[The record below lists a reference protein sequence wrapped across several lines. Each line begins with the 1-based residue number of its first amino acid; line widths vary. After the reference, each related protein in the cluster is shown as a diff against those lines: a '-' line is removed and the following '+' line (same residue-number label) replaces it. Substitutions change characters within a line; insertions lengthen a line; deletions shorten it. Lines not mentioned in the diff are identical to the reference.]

1 MSKQSFNTEEISF
14 LEGPQSR
21 VKDFIFT
28 IKVMFEFVKGFRVLH
43 FVGPCITIFGSA
55 RYKEDHPH
63 YESARILAGLIAK
76 KGFTI
81 MTGGGPGIMEAANR
95 GAVEVGGKSVG
106 CNIVLPFEQHPNPYL
121 QKFTNIRYFFVRKVL
136 LLKYSYGLV
145 AMPGGFGTIDELFE
159 VLTLIQTTMI
169 KRYPVVIFGREFHK
183 KLLEYMDDMIES
195 GTISPEDKD
204 LFIVTDSAEEAVE
217 FITKNTIVPFGLK
230 PKKKFTWLW
239 E

>member
-1 MSKQSFNTEEISF
+1 
-14 LEGPQSR
+14 
-21 VKDFIFT
+21 
-28 IKVMFEFVKGFRVLH
+28 
-43 FVGPCITIFGSA
+43 
-55 RYKEDHPH
+55 
-63 YESARILAGLIAK
+63 
-76 KGFTI
+76 

-169 KRYPVVIFGREFHK
+169 KRYPVVIFGREYHK

-195 GTISPEDKD
+195 GTISAEDID
-204 LFIVTDSAEEAVE
+204 LFIVTDSVEEAVE
-217 FITKNTIVPFGLK
+217 FIAKNTIVPFGLK
-230 PKKKFTWLW
+230 AKKKSRWLW